1 MDLLPILLTC
11 INHPQDAQNRIKI
24 QKKLWEQSRKKKRER
39 GVIDEIKISKG
50 FPKDESI
57 QDSESQCLW
66 RELQLAAW
74 GTHRFSLKIA
84 VLQRVRRRGPELS
97 DTFIDS
103 PEFPL
108 EIHIL

>member
-1 MDLLPILLTC
+1 MYFVLTC

-66 RELQLAAW
+66 RELQLAA
-74 GTHRFSLKIA
+74 
-84 VLQRVRRRGPELS
+84 
-97 DTFIDS
+97 
-103 PEFPL
+103 
-108 EIHIL
+108 